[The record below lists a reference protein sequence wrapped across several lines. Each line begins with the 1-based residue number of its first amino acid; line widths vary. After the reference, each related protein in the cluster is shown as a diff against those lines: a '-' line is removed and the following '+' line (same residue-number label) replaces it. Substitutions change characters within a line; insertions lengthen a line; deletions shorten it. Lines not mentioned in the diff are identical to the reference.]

1 MAARATRTAGRFMKK
16 MSVQTIAEYCG
27 GRLVSG
33 DGARVCTR
41 ASTDSRSIEA
51 GDLFVALVGEKF
63 DAHDFVP
70 QVAQAGATAVIVSRV
85 PDAEPP
91 TCAVIE
97 VPDTLAALQRL
108 AHRHRALLDPVVIGI
123 TGS

>member
-1 MAARATRTAGRFMKK
+1 MKP

-41 ASTDSRSIEA
+41 TSTDSRKIEA

-70 QVAQAGATAVIVSRV
+70 QVAQAGAAAVIVSRL
-85 PDAEPP
+85 PENAASLP
-91 TCAVIE
+91 CAVIE
-97 VPDTLAALQRL
+97 VPDTLGALQRL
-108 AHRHRALLDPVVIGI
+108 SHRHRQMLDPLVIG
-123 TGS
+123 